1 MFLAALHLFL
11 AFVLGQACGK
21 GAMKCETAFTG
32 PHGGEWKVLNTRCS
46 IKWIALNSQAKDE
59 CRKRLEKYTVKAPMK
74 APMKA
79 VMKAMKAP
87 MKAPTKAV
95 MKKAKAASKVAEKK
109 PVPAKK

>member
-21 GAMKCETAFTG
+21 GAMKCEAAFTG

-46 IKWIALNSQAKDE
+46 INWIALNSQAKVE
-59 CRKRLEKYTVKAPMK
+59 CRKRLEQYTVKAPM
-74 APMKA
+74 
-79 VMKAMKAP
+79 
-87 MKAPTKAV
+87 KAV